1 MIGCVLKRCPR
12 RLASNEP
19 VQPAHRPRQRSC
31 PAPHVGPHV
40 ADAPDPIGHVPQRER
55 AGLYL
60 TPLHLI
66 PGARRR
72 HRRPVLCAHGV
83 RRGARGAVAVSA
95 GVHVDASAALGLA
108 ELLGEAIGRP
118 AYEEHPHRV
127 GEARNGADSIAYQVE
142 RQLRD
147 LGDRVPLN
155 EKARAEQ
162 LIGEIRELVKNNSA
176 DVARLRQLSGDL
188 QQVAY
193 GLASSGGQ
201 ADAAGGGSSGGPRTG
216 GGDDVIDAEFK
227 QT

>member
-1 MIGCVLKRCPR
+1 MVPDAQAHSDEDRKR
-12 RLASNEP
+12 
-19 VQPAHRPRQRSC
+19 
-31 PAPHVGPHV
+31 
-40 ADAPDPIGHVPQRER
+40 REE
-55 AGLYL
+55 
-60 TPLHLI
+60 I
-66 PGARRR
+66 
-72 HRRPVLCAHGV
+72 
-83 RRGARGAVAVSA
+83 
-95 GVHVDASAALGLA
+95 
-108 ELLGEAIGRP
+108 
-118 AYEEHPHRV
+118 
-127 GEARNGADSIAYQVE
+127 EARNGADSIAYQVE

-193 GLASSGGQ
+193 GLASSGGK
-201 ADAAGGGSSGGPRTG
+201 ADAEGGGSSGGPRT